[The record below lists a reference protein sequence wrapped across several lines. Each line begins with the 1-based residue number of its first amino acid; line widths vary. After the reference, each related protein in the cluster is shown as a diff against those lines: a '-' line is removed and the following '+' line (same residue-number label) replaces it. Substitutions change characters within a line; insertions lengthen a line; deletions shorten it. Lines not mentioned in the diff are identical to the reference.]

1 MKKSSTWKFSQGSSV
16 ITAAAWVAA
25 VMQVQSLAQELSHA
39 VEVPPPPKKK
49 HGLGVKQLNSNHDY
63 PSSKLC
69 DFTEI
74 PYFLWDLAAYL
85 YN

>member
-39 VEVPPPPKKK
+39 VEVPPPQKKSMDL
-49 HGLGVKQLNSNHDY
+49 GL
-63 PSSKLC
+63 SS
-69 DFTEI
+69 
-74 PYFLWDLAAYL
+74 
-85 YN
+85 